1 MPGAVVFAVSATGL
15 ARVHCCRQRRS
26 ASPVPKPLTNGSLRM
41 LTYSILPRRR
51 LEGYKQSS
59 GASHAT
65 RGMPM
70 RGHGGPAD
78 FAPARQRN
86 SLQLMFCG
94 FDWKQVE
101 WMGQFDETF
110 A

>member
-1 MPGAVVFAVSATGL
+1 
-15 ARVHCCRQRRS
+15 
-26 ASPVPKPLTNGSLRM
+26 
-41 LTYSILPRRR
+41 
-51 LEGYKQSS
+51 
-59 GASHAT
+59 
-65 RGMPM
+65 M